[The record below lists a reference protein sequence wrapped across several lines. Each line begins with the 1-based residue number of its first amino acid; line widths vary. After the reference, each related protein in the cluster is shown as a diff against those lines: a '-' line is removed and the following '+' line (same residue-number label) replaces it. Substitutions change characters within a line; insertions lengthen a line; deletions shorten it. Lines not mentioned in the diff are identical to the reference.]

1 MEKLIKFDIE
11 SIEKLMNEDKKENKG
26 KVESM
31 KDPALFYINQEIK
44 LGDISKYEVT
54 AKIGRGRYSEVFSG
68 EEKYT
73 NEKIVLKIL
82 KPISKNKIKREVVI
96 LKYLNECPNSV
107 HLLDITK
114 GEQTEIYCLIYNNIS
129 GHELKLVNKNISPN
143 DMKLYIYKILQCL
156 SFCHSKKIMH
166 RDIKS
171 GNIVV
176 NTLTKE
182 LNVIDWGLSEYY
194 IPNYKYNTRAGTRF
208 YKAPELLLDFKKYDY
223 AIDIWSTGCV
233 LASLLFQVD
242 FFFKGSDLNDQ
253 LVKIV
258 EVLGYEEF
266 EKFWEKNKNNDIKIN
281 NKTLTRI
288 KNMKK
293 KEWKN
298 FVNENN
304 KYLINDDVLDLLNKM
319 LTFDP
324 SERIKAKDALNHP
337 YFNDLKKL
345 SINNNEDKKE

>member
-223 AIDIWSTGCV
+223 SIDIWSTGCV

-242 FFFKGSDLNDQ
+242 FFL
-253 LVKIV
+253 
-258 EVLGYEEF
+258 
-266 EKFWEKNKNNDIKIN
+266 EKNKNNDIKIN

-288 KNMKK
+288 KNLKK